1 MPRQTDAAKIDRAAR
16 YLVQALDRLT
26 ELRDKIELTPDSSGL
41 YVSLQRNVESALADL
56 GGAPEKIT
64 TTPEG

>member
-16 YLVQALDRLT
+16 YMVQALDRLT
-26 ELRDKIELTPDSSGL
+26 ELRDKIELTPDAGGI

-64 TTPEG
+64 TMPEG